1 MIELKIEGLSHDGRG
16 VARHDG
22 KAVFV
27 AGAVPGD
34 TVQARITQHQ
44 KTFDEAVLLKVLAPS
59 EDRVEPF
66 CELYGVCGGC
76 QLQHLDLAAQRHWKA
91 QHFFTALGKATD
103 LRKFSIASP
112 LVGAA
117 QGYRRRARL
126 VLGRNKSDKEPRLGF
141 RALGST
147 DIVDVP
153 HCPILTPQLN
163 AAIAA
168 KRPELVA
175 VASRNHK
182 EIIVVESGAQVL
194 WSGLPLPEHAEP
206 APQTFGH
213 YAIQNLSLRFPAD
226 GFIQVNAEINEAMVA
241 QAIEWL
247 DVKATDK
254 VLDLFCGVGNFTLP
268 LAQKAAQ
275 VTGIEGDLA
284 LVEAAQ
290 HNAQTHQL
298 SNARFFKGNLFEEQY
313 RSEWFLKQSYDSIL
327 LDPGRMGAQEI
338 CLHLGKLNAKR
349 IVYVSCNASTL
360 IRDVQILE
368 KQGYQC
374 QKGNLLD
381 MFAQT
386 THTEVMVLLVKTQ
399 KKVAKKTIGIF
410 KL

>member
-16 VARHDG
+16 VARHEG

-34 TVQARITQHQ
+34 AVQARIVHSQ
-44 KTFDEAVLLKVLAPS
+44 KTFDEAVLLKVLEPS
-59 EDRVEPF
+59 KDRVEPF

-76 QLQHLDLAAQRHWKA
+76 QLQHLDLAAQRHWKS

-103 LRKFSIASP
+103 LRKFEVLTP
-112 LVGAA
+112 LVGAEK
-117 QGYRRRARL
+117 GYRRRARL

-141 RALGST
+141 RGLGSN

-153 HCPILTPQLN
+153 QCPILTPQLN
-163 AAIAA
+163 AAIAQ
-168 KRPELVA
+168 KRPELLE

-182 EIIVVESGAQVL
+182 EIIVVESAGQVL
-194 WSGLPLPEHAEP
+194 WSGLPLPENAQP
-206 APQTFGH
+206 TPQSFGQ
-213 YAIQNLSLRFPAD
+213 YQIQNIPLSFPAD
-226 GFIQVNAEINEAMVA
+226 GFIQINDEINQAMVA
-241 QAIEWL
+241 QAIDWL
-247 DVKATDK
+247 DVKPTDK

-275 VTGIEGDLA
+275 VTGIEGDLE
-284 LVEAAQ
+284 LVQTAQ
-290 HNAQTHQL
+290 QNAQTQGL
-298 SNARFFKGNLFEEQY
+298 NNARFFKGNLFDEQY
-313 RSEWFLKQSYDSIL
+313 RSEWFLKQSYDRIL
-327 LDPGRMGAQEI
+327 LDPGRLGAQEI
-338 CLHLGKLNAKR
+338 CQHLGKLNAKR

-374 QKGNLLD
+374 QKGNMLD
-381 MFAQT
+381 MFPQT

-399 KKVAKKTIGIF
+399 KKIAKKTIGIF